1 MRLTIPDCRLAF
13 PNIWTARKN
22 TSDDGKVSYSYDA
35 LLIIPKDTPILKEI
49 EKAFEVAAN
58 EKWEAKGPAILQALK
73 AQGRTPLHDGVSKA
87 EYAGFEGNMYLS
99 VRSKVRPTVRD
110 KDGVTTLSE
119 ADGRP
124 YSGCYVNAIGVEFY
138 GFQHA
143 KFGKRI
149 CAQLRGLQF
158 LRDGDAFAAGTP
170 AGDDEYGDVSNTG
183 EDDNPAS

>member
-13 PNIWTARKN
+13 PNIWDPRKN

-35 LLIIPKDTPILKEI
+35 LLIITPDDPILKELD
-49 EKAFEVAAN
+49 KAFALAAH
-58 EKWEAKGPAILQALK
+58 EKWAEKGSTILTALK
-73 AQGRTPLHDGVSKA
+73 AQNRTPLHDGATKA
-87 EYAGFEGNMYLS
+87 EYAGFEGNKFLS
-99 VRSKVRPTVRD
+99 VRSKVRPSIRD
-110 KDGVTTLSE
+110 KDGVTTLTE

-124 YSGCYVNAIGVEFY
+124 YSGCYVRAIGVELY
-138 GFQHA
+138 GYQHV

-183 EDDNPAS
+183 DENDPTA